1 MSTALPIATLI
12 IYLIL
17 IQPITYCVWKHGR
30 HGLLGWL
37 TIQIFCAVRVVGAII
52 QIHQEDTHSTNTTT
66 VLLLNNIGLSPLL
79 LAVLG
84 ILHEA
89 RTARNPALKSKFEW
103 FKVLNFHGFVI
114 AAMALVIVGVV
125 EIMGDKT
132 YTPNTLMK
140 VGVVML
146 LLAWS
151 ILSAWVLISMRT
163 PPRNHS
169 SIPLMTPNTM
179 ELAYGRV
186 PAFAEATLLLY
197 GTALVLPFVGV
208 RDVYAALSIFIS
220 SAAFKNSLA
229 AKVVMSVVPEM
240 IVTII
245 LAVVGIRT
253 RHISAL
259 RKVEK
264 A

>member
-1 MSTALPIATLI
+1 MKREVLTTM
-12 IYLIL
+12 
-17 IQPITYCVWKHGR
+17 Q
-30 HGLLGWL
+30 LL
-37 TIQIFCAVRVVGAII
+37 
-52 QIHQEDTHSTNTTT
+52 H
-66 VLLLNNIGLSPLL
+66 
-79 LAVLG
+79 
-84 ILHEA
+84 
-89 RTARNPALKSKFEW
+89 
-103 FKVLNFHGFVI
+103 
-114 AAMALVIVGVV
+114 
-125 EIMGDKT
+125 
-132 YTPNTLMK
+132 
-140 VGVVML
+140 
-146 LLAWS
+146 
-151 ILSAWVLISMRT
+151 
-163 PPRNHS
+163 
-169 SIPLMTPNTM
+169 
-179 ELAYGRV
+179 
-186 PAFAEATLLLY
+186 